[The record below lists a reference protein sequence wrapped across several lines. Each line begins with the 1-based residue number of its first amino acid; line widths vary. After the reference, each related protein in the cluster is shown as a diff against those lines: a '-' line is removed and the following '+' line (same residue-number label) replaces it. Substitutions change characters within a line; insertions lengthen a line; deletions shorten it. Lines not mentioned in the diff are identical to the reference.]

1 MMSFPFRCVCR
12 LRRQCSQI
20 CKVCCRESSTR
31 YKICNRIPQAT
42 LDKLRDEFIAND
54 RLMFT
59 QGVCNHVN
67 INEISRCPRQLLDV
81 NHVFNVK
88 VEEAKPV
95 THQRASGRCWIFA
108 ALNQMRIPF
117 MEKFEVPEFEF
128 SQAYLFFW
136 DKLERSNFI
145 LDAFIDCA
153 RNGNTAGSR
162 VVDHLLVNASDD
174 GGQWDMLVNLISKYG
189 IVPKNIYPDTVSCEA
204 SRYLVSIISHKMR
217 EYCKILQENVVK
229 GVTDADLQVL
239 KEGMVKELYT
249 ILSVTLGTP
258 PKEFVWDYYNKSKV
272 YHSIGPI
279 SPHDFYH
286 EHIKPVFD
294 VSDMVCLVNDP
305 RPSSLYNKTYTVE
318 YLGNMTSGNPVIY
331 INQPIEKLKHY
342 ALMQLQSKKSVWF
355 GCDHSHQNQL
365 KGIGCLD
372 MRA

>member
-1 MMSFPFRCVCR
+1 LLF
-12 LRRQCSQI
+12 
-20 CKVCCRESSTR
+20 TG
-31 YKICNRIPQAT
+31 IPQET
-42 LDKLRDEFIAND
+42 LDKLRDEFTTDD

-81 NHVFNVK
+81 NHVFSVK

-189 IVPKNIYPDTVSCEA
+189 IVPKNIFPDTVSCEA
-204 SRYLVSIISHKMR
+204 SRYLVSIISHK
-217 EYCKILQENVVK
+217 
-229 GVTDADLQVL
+229 
-239 KEGMVKELYT
+239 LYT

-258 PKEFVWDYYNKSKV
+258 PKEFVWDYYNKSKA
-272 YHSIGPI
+272 YNSIGPI

-286 EHIKPVFD
+286 QHIKPVSD
-294 VSDMVCLVNDP
+294 VTDMHGLDD
-305 RPSSLYNKTYTVE
+305 LTE
-318 YLGNMTSGNPVIY
+318 DWWNPKATQGSNLIW
-331 INQPIEKLKHY
+331 
-342 ALMQLQSKKSVWF
+342 QSFYSWMPFLTPTTLRV
-355 GCDHSHQNQL
+355 
-365 KGIGCLD
+365 
-372 MRA
+372 

>member
-1 MMSFPFRCVCR
+1 
-12 LRRQCSQI
+12 
-20 CKVCCRESSTR
+20 
-31 YKICNRIPQAT
+31 
-42 LDKLRDEFIAND
+42 
-54 RLMFT
+54 MFT

-81 NHVFNVK
+81 NHVFSVK

-189 IVPKNIYPDTVSCEA
+189 IVPKNIFPDTVSCEA
-204 SRYLVSIISHKMR
+204 SRYLVSIISHKVCIGNKLSCLSLCMYTGWSQKVPGLVIYNSKN
-217 EYCKILQENVVK
+217 EILFLHL
-229 GVTDADLQVL
+229 GP
-239 KEGMVKELYT
+239 LY
-249 ILSVTLGTP
+249 L
-258 PKEFVWDYYNKSKV
+258 
-272 YHSIGPI
+272 
-279 SPHDFYH
+279 
-286 EHIKPVFD
+286 
-294 VSDMVCLVNDP
+294 
-305 RPSSLYNKTYTVE
+305 SLYSFTLLLVS
-318 YLGNMTSGNPVIY
+318 LI
-331 INQPIEKLKHY
+331 
-342 ALMQLQSKKSVWF
+342 
-355 GCDHSHQNQL
+355 
-365 KGIGCLD
+365 
-372 MRA
+372 